1 MKNPK
6 VFIIHR
12 ATIQVAVDQVADKH
26 DLSPAKN
33 WGILEYILEHNAVNR
48 SSNSIMI
55 DLKDALEDFT
65 DADALLCTGDP
76 AMLVIA
82 GIVLER
88 YCPKWNSLRVLK
100 WDKYTRNYKPY
111 YIGRIPGALNAG

>member
-1 MKNPK
+1 MKNPR

-12 ATIQVAVDQVADKH
+12 AVIQIGVDLVADKH

-33 WGILEYILEHNAVNR
+33 WGILQYILEQDVVNQ
-48 SSNSIMI
+48 SSDSIMFN
-55 DLKDALEDFT
+55 LKDALEDFT

-76 AMLVIA
+76 MMLVIA

-88 YCPKWNSLRVLK
+88 YCLNWNSLRILK
-100 WDKYTRNYKPY
+100 WDKYTRNYRPY
-111 YIGRIPGALNAG
+111 YIGRIPVALNVG